1 MSDTTLLPDRHPQAD
16 IFICDITD
24 AAIKDDM
31 ASMEHPIFEL
41 STKPRMKTKRYQ
53 HGDYWMEVAPS
64 DKGIANIYDKD
75 ILIFAVSQI
84 MAAKNAGLPYS
95 KHLSFTAYDCLVF
108 GNRNV
113 GGKDYRSLEDSL
125 RRLAGTR
132 IVTNI
137 TTGDCLQTHNFGLIS
152 EYKMRRERLDGRVL
166 EWGITLSDWLF
177 NAIQSNEVLT
187 LSADY
192 FRLRKPLE
200 RRLYELARKH
210 CGSKKEW
217 KIGLELLMKKS
228 GSSSTKGNYKATL
241 KQISMHDHLPD
252 YHVTIDGSMVVF
264 NRKTETSLQ
273 RALPGLQ
280 AGIPALKTTTY
291 EKFRKSHS
299 GYDPYLVEQDWREW
313 AAGKELPD
321 NADAAFLAFSKKYTA
336 RHVMHKAGRV

>member
-1 MSDTTLLPDRHPQAD
+1 MADTTLLPDRHPQAD

-24 AAIKDDM
+24 AAVKDDM

-41 STKPRMKTKRYQ
+41 STKPRMTTKRYE
-53 HGDYWMEVAPS
+53 HRDYWLEVTPS

-84 MAAKNAGLPYS
+84 MAAKNAGLHYS
-95 KHLSFTAYDCLVF
+95 RHLSFTAYDCLVF

-137 TTGDCLQTHNFGLIS
+137 TTGDELQTHNFGLIA
-152 EYKMRRERLDGRVL
+152 EYKVRRERLDGRIL

-177 NAIQSNEVLT
+177 NAIESNEVLT

-210 CGSKKEW
+210 CGTKLEW
-217 KIGLELLMKKS
+217 KIGLELLIKKS
-228 GSSSTKGNYKATL
+228 GSSSTKGNFKATL
-241 KQISMHDHLPD
+241 KEIVRHDHLPD
-252 YHVTIDGSMVVF
+252 YHVRIEGDIVLFS
-264 NRKTETSLQ
+264 RKQQQSAQVE
-273 RALPGLQ
+273 LPGITPH
-280 AGIPALKTTTY
+280 IPTLKTSTY
-291 EKFRKSHS
+291 DKFRNNHP
-299 GYDPYLVEQDWREW
+299 GYDPHTVEQEWRDW
-313 AAGKELPD
+313 AMKKPSPD
-321 NADAAFLAFSKKYTA
+321 NADAAFLAFSKSYAAHHPA
-336 RHVMHKAGRV
+336 RN